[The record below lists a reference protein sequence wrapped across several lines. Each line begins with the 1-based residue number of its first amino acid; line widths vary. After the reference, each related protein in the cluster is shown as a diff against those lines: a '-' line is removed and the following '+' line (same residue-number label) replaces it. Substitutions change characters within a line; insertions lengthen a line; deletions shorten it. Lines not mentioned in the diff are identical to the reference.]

1 MGIYLAGIDLG
12 TTGAKAMI
20 FDDDG
25 CPMSGAYR
33 EYPCT
38 YPKPGWVE
46 QDPDLLVD
54 ATMDAIGQAVKD
66 SGVRPQDIVSV
77 SLSAQRCCGIFLD
90 EREAVQRPMISWQDN
105 RTPVQVQEIAA
116 LIEETAYYEKTGFP
130 NSTTWLLSKILWVR
144 KNEPEVWQKTRR
156 IVQMHDYFL
165 RALGVDAYYVDHND
179 AGFFGIFDST
189 SGTWDEELLDL
200 FEIPKEILPIPEKS
214 GTLVGKVSAAAA
226 GKCGLAPGTLIS
238 VGAGDQSAGAVGA
251 GIVRKGQV
259 SVSLGTAGAVTAYLD
274 KPFRDPAGKTM
285 VTSHPIHGS
294 WLLEG
299 YQAAAASVY
308 RWYRDEFGGAE
319 LLEADRSGVDFYD
332 LMNTR
337 VAKIPPGA
345 NGLLVM
351 PYFAGAA
358 TPRYN
363 PAARGLVL
371 GLTFAHDRFAVA
383 RAFMEGISMDMRD
396 MLNSMLNSGVDV
408 SEARILG
415 GPTKSAVWNQIQAD
429 VYGIPVSS
437 LKVADAT
444 VLGAAVLG
452 GVGAGVFASIKEG
465 AEKLVRL
472 DRRYEPDA
480 RHTQIYDRLYGIYRR
495 TYESLENSG
504 VFSDLAS
511 IQA

>member
-1 MGIYLAGIDLG
+1 MVIYLAGIDLG

-25 CPMSGAYR
+25 CPLSGAYR

-105 RTPVQVQEIAA
+105 RTPVEVQEIAA

-165 RALGVDAYYVDHND
+165 RA
-179 AGFFGIFDST
+179 
-189 SGTWDEELLDL
+189 
-200 FEIPKEILPIPEKS
+200 PIPEKS

-251 GIVRKGQV
+251 GIVQKGQV

-274 KPFRDPAGKTM
+274 APFRDPAAKTM

-308 RWYRDEFGGAE
+308 RWYRDEFGGVE

-363 PAARGLVL
+363 PAARGMVL
-371 GLTFAHDRFAVA
+371 GLTFAHDRYAVA

-480 RHTQIYDRLYGIYRR
+480 RHTQIYDTLYGIYRR

>member
-1 MGIYLAGIDLG
+1 
-12 TTGAKAMI
+12 
-20 FDDDG
+20 
-25 CPMSGAYR
+25 
-33 EYPCT
+33 
-38 YPKPGWVE
+38 
-46 QDPDLLVD
+46 
-54 ATMDAIGQAVKD
+54 
-66 SGVRPQDIVSV
+66 
-77 SLSAQRCCGIFLD
+77 
-90 EREAVQRPMISWQDN
+90 
-105 RTPVQVQEIAA
+105 
-116 LIEETAYYEKTGFP
+116 
-130 NSTTWLLSKILWVR
+130 
-144 KNEPEVWQKTRR
+144 
-156 IVQMHDYFL
+156 
-165 RALGVDAYYVDHND
+165 
-179 AGFFGIFDST
+179 
-189 SGTWDEELLDL
+189 
-200 FEIPKEILPIPEKS
+200 
-214 GTLVGKVSAAAA
+214 LVGKVSAEAA
-226 GKCGLAPGTLIS
+226 GKCGLAPGTPIS

-251 GIVRKGQV
+251 GIVQKGLV
-259 SVSLGTAGAVTAYLD
+259 SISLGTAGAVTAYLD
-274 KPFRDPAGKTM
+274 KPFRDPAAKTM

-308 RWYRDEFGGAE
+308 RWYRDEFGGVE
-319 LLEADRSGVDFYD
+319 LLEADRSGADFYD
-332 LMNTR
+332 LMNAK
-337 VAKIPPGA
+337 VAAIAPGA
-345 NGLLVM
+345 KGLLVM

-363 PAARGLVL
+363 PAARGMVL

-444 VLGAAVLG
+444 VLGAAILG

-472 DRRYEPDA
+472 DQRYEPDA
-480 RHTQIYDRLYGIYRR
+480 QNIRIYDNLYGIYCR
-495 TYESLENSG
+495 TYESLENSA
-504 VFSDLAS
+504 VFSELAS

>member
-12 TTGAKAMI
+12 TTGAKGMI
-20 FDDDG
+20 FDYDG
-25 CPMSGAYR
+25 RPLSGAYR
-33 EYPCT
+33 EYPCS
-38 YPKPGWVE
+38 YPRPGWVE
-46 QDPDLLVD
+46 QNPILLVD
-54 ATMDAIGQAVKD
+54 ATMEAMGQAVKD

-90 EREAVQRPMISWQDN
+90 AREAILRPMISWQDN
-105 RTPVQVQEIAA
+105 RTQLEVQEIAA
-116 LIEETAYYEKTGFP
+116 LIDEAAYYEKTGFP

-144 KNEPEVWQKTRR
+144 KNEPEVWEKTRR
-156 IVQMHDYFL
+156 VVQMHDYFL
-165 RALGVDAYYVDHND
+165 RALGVEAYYVDHND
-179 AGFFGIFDST
+179 AGFFGIFNTT

-214 GTLVGKVSAAAA
+214 GTLVGKVSSEAAD
-226 GKCGLAPGTLIS
+226 KCGLAPGTPIS

-251 GIVRKGQV
+251 GIVRKGRV

-274 KPFRDPAGKTM
+274 DPFRDPAAKTM

-308 RWYRDEFGGAE
+308 RWYRDEFGSAE
-319 LLEADRSGVDFYD
+319 LLEANRSGADFYE
-332 LMNTR
+332 LMNTK

-363 PAARGLVL
+363 PSARGMVL
-371 GLTFAHDRFAVA
+371 GLTFAHDRIAVA

-429 VYGIPVSS
+429 IYGIPVSS

-444 VLGAAVLG
+444 VLGAAILG

-480 RHTQIYDRLYGIYRR
+480 QHIQIYDTLYGIYRR

>member
-1 MGIYLAGIDLG
+1 MGIYLTGIDLG

-25 CPMSGAYR
+25 CPLSGAYR
-33 EYPCT
+33 EYPCS

-46 QDPDLLVD
+46 QNPDLLVD
-54 ATMDAIGQAVKD
+54 ATMEAIGQAVKD
-66 SGVRPQDIVSV
+66 SGVRPQNIVSV
-77 SLSAQRCCGIFLD
+77 SLSAQRCCGIFID
-90 EREAVQRPMISWQDN
+90 DREAILRPMISWQDN
-105 RTPVQVQEIAA
+105 RTEVEVQEIAD
-116 LIEETAYYEKTGFP
+116 LIEGAAYYEKTGFP

-144 KNEPEVWQKTRR
+144 KNEPEVWEKTRR
-156 IVQMHDYFL
+156 VVQMHDYFL
-165 RALGVDAYYVDHND
+165 RALGVDTYYVDHND
-179 AGFFGIFDST
+179 AGFFGIFNST
-189 SGTWDEELLDL
+189 SGTWDKDLLDL
-200 FEIPKEILPIPEKS
+200 FEIPKDILPIPEKS
-214 GTLVGKVSAAAA
+214 GTLVGKVSAEAA
-226 GKCGLAPGTLIS
+226 GKCGLAPGTPIS

-251 GIVRKGQV
+251 GIVQKGLV
-259 SVSLGTAGAVTAYLD
+259 SISLGTAGAVTAYLD
-274 KPFRDPAGKTM
+274 KPFRDPAAKTM

-308 RWYRDEFGGAE
+308 RWYRDEFGGVE
-319 LLEADRSGVDFYD
+319 LLEADRSGADFYD
-332 LMNTR
+332 LMNAK
-337 VAKIPPGA
+337 VAAIAPGA
-345 NGLLVM
+345 KGLLVM

-363 PAARGLVL
+363 PAARGMVL

-444 VLGAAVLG
+444 VLGAAILG

-472 DRRYEPDA
+472 DQRYEPDA
-480 RHTQIYDRLYGIYRR
+480 QNIRIYDTLYGLYCR
-495 TYESLENSG
+495 TYESLENSA
-504 VFSDLAS
+504 VFSELAS

>member
-1 MGIYLAGIDLG
+1 
-12 TTGAKAMI
+12 
-20 FDDDG
+20 
-25 CPMSGAYR
+25 
-33 EYPCT
+33 
-38 YPKPGWVE
+38 
-46 QDPDLLVD
+46 
-54 ATMDAIGQAVKD
+54 
-66 SGVRPQDIVSV
+66 
-77 SLSAQRCCGIFLD
+77 
-90 EREAVQRPMISWQDN
+90 
-105 RTPVQVQEIAA
+105 
-116 LIEETAYYEKTGFP
+116 
-130 NSTTWLLSKILWVR
+130 
-144 KNEPEVWQKTRR
+144 
-156 IVQMHDYFL
+156 
-165 RALGVDAYYVDHND
+165 
-179 AGFFGIFDST
+179 
-189 SGTWDEELLDL
+189 
-200 FEIPKEILPIPEKS
+200 
-214 GTLVGKVSAAAA
+214 
-226 GKCGLAPGTLIS
+226 
-238 VGAGDQSAGAVGA
+238 
-251 GIVRKGQV
+251 
-259 SVSLGTAGAVTAYLD
+259 
-274 KPFRDPAGKTM
+274 M

-308 RWYRDEFGGAE
+308 RWYRDEFGGVE

-332 LMNTR
+332 LMNAR

-363 PAARGLVL
+363 PAARGMVL
-371 GLTFAHDRFAVA
+371 GLTFAHDRYAVA

-480 RHTQIYDRLYGIYRR
+480 RHTQIYDTLYGIYRR

-504 VFSDLAS
+504 VFSELAS